1 MLESGAIMV
10 CCFKRVVLSRIAL
23 LCKHGKVI
31 IEVLARTHMFTS
43 SAAPC
48 HNPDTLSKHSSHLS
62 FTVCKAMISSV
73 LHFSIH
79 CITTVWGVEPVAI
92 HQPSWLGSTGVCG
105 VRATKPLL
113 RISPFT
119 QKRDHDR
126 GRTWHGRCCCSG
138 GKAM

>member
-1 MLESGAIMV
+1 MV
-10 CCFKRVVLSRIAL
+10 CCFKRVVLSCIAL

-62 FTVCKAMISSV
+62 STVCKAMISSV

-79 CITTVWGVEPVAI
+79 CTLQSGVWSQLRFISRPGLEAQVHVVCDRTKLVGVLFEKKAQRPVVGSLGQITKSAN
-92 HQPSWLGSTGVCG
+92 L
-105 VRATKPLL
+105 
-113 RISPFT
+113 
-119 QKRDHDR
+119 
-126 GRTWHGRCCCSG
+126 
-138 GKAM
+138 